1 MALSGAID
9 VWALGA
15 SAVYLAISDGLFR
28 AKGDD
33 AELSEIIIC
42 IGQSSDGQ
50 WPADYSIFS

>member
-15 SAVYLAISDGLFR
+15 TAVYLAISDVRFR

-33 AELSEIIIC
+33 DAELREIITC
-42 IGQSSDGQ
+42 IG
-50 WPADYSIFS
+50 